1 MLSNV
6 WVYTKYGYDYQLIE
20 RMNEWMNEWTNE
32 LTNEITLSVK
42 VLTYITYF
50 VSNNASVPTPVA
62 KNNVLTGSYFTHR
75 RQTAA

>member
-1 MLSNV
+1 
-6 WVYTKYGYDYQLIE
+6 
-20 RMNEWMNEWTNE
+20 MNEWTNERTNERTNE

-50 VSNNASVPTPVA
+50 VSDNASVPTPVA

>member
-1 MLSNV
+1 
-6 WVYTKYGYDYQLIE
+6 
-20 RMNEWMNEWTNE
+20 MNEWTNE

-50 VSNNASVPTPVA
+50 VSDNASVPTPVA